1 MSAKQKLSVAV
12 ALVLGF
18 ALGVAAVSLSSCA
31 APALAQSGSKYSYL
45 HFTAGDCMENG
56 KQGQGVID
64 LRNGKVYCVPWD
76 GSSPI
81 ATGTLNLAALPGN

>member
-1 MSAKQKLSVAV
+1 MNSKQKLSVAV
-12 ALVLGF
+12 ALVIGF
-18 ALGVAAVSLSSCA
+18 VLGVAAVSLSSCA

-45 HFTAGDCMENG
+45 HFTAGDCMERG

-64 LRNGKVYCVPWD
+64 LRNGRTYCVPWD

-81 ATGTLNLAALPGN
+81 ATGSLNLGAIPGN